1 MVVSC
6 ESQRL
11 VRTWKIAF
19 GLFVAAGAVHTFMFS
34 NTMSCRM
41 LPAYGL
47 DHVQSC
53 VQFNVAVFIVI
64 EVKDAILSS
73 VGGCDP
79 LSGQHLRAESGS
91 GLLSSASV
99 PSRIIE
105 PHALHVVTPIRRT
118 RLSDSDDT
126 HALDH
131 QPLPA

>member
-11 VRTWKIAF
+11 VRTWKVAF

-79 LSGQHLRAESGS
+79 LSGQHLRAESGW
-91 GLLSSASV
+91 SSVFSFCSQQDHRAAHIARGDAHTYV
-99 PSRIIE
+99 
-105 PHALHVVTPIRRT
+105 
-118 RLSDSDDT
+118 SDT
-126 HALDH
+126 QALDR